1 MPTVSFR
8 WPFVGEILSK
18 PGAGSV
24 SGHSGK
30 GNMMEQKPAE
40 RTTVVTTGGG
50 GGAGWFI
57 VGALVVAAIVAVWL
71 FGGGM
76 LGGGDKNIDVN
87 VDLPKVETPA
97 DN

>member
-18 PGAGSV
+18 PGADSV

-30 GNMMEQKPAE
+30 GKMMEQKPAE

-57 VGALVVAAIVAVWL
+57 VVAAIVAVWL